1 MDYYLIIIISFLI
14 TIFAQIYID
23 IKYNSTRKII
33 SEKRITGCEAARKIL
48 DANGLQNVKINR
60 ISGSLSDYY
69 DPSNKTVNLSDD
81 IYSNNSLASISVAA
95 HECGHAIQ
103 DKNGYFFLKLRRKL
117 VPLVNFS
124 SKLGYLAIVIGLFAS
139 LTNFIIIGI
148 ITELVILLF
157 QLITLPVEF
166 NASNRALKQI
176 LELDIVNKNEKR
188 KCKGMLKAAAL
199 TYVASVAS
207 TILEVLR
214 LIMIL
219 RRRD

>member
-1 MDYYLIIIISFLI
+1 MDYYLIIITSFLI
-14 TIFAQIYID
+14 TMFAQIYID

-33 SEKRITGCEAARKIL
+33 SEKRITGFETARKIL

-207 TILEVLR
+207 TILEILR

>member
-1 MDYYLIIIISFLI
+1 MDYYLIIITSFLI
-14 TIFAQIYID
+14 TMFAQIYID

-33 SEKRITGCEAARKIL
+33 SEKRITGFETARKIL

-148 ITELVILLF
+148 ITELLILLF

-207 TILEVLR
+207 TILEILR

>member
-14 TIFAQIYID
+14 TMFAQIYID

-33 SEKRITGCEAARKIL
+33 SEKRITGFETARKIL

-207 TILEVLR
+207 TILEILR